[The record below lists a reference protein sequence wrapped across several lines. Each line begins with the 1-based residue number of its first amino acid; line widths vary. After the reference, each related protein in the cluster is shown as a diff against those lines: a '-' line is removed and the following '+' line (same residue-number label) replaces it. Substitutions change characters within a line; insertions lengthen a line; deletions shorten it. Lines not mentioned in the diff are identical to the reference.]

1 MKPLCPAHFS
11 VGLIGGILFGFL
23 TDKLGRKPTFFVAN
37 ILMTAGGL
45 LAAAAPGYTSFLAA
59 RVITG
64 FAMAGQLK
72 NRLRRRR
79 LLVCE
84 SRRCCL
90 FTSGQIQIP

>member
-1 MKPLCPAHFS
+1 LTS
-11 VGLIGGILFGFL
+11 GGILFGFL

-45 LAAAAPGYTSFLAA
+45 LAAAAPAYTSFLAA

-72 NRLRRRR
+72 KRLRRRR
-79 LLVCE
+79 LLLCD
-84 SRRCCL
+84 SRRCFL
-90 FTSGQIQIP
+90 QPGIFTSSRIHRP

>member
-1 MKPLCPAHFS
+1 
-11 VGLIGGILFGFL
+11 
-23 TDKLGRKPTFFVAN
+23 VAN

-72 NRLRRRR
+72 
-79 LLVCE
+79 
-84 SRRCCL
+84 
-90 FTSGQIQIP
+90 ID

>member
-1 MKPLCPAHFS
+1 LAS
-11 VGLIGGILFGFL
+11 GGILFGFL

-72 NRLRRRR
+72 
-79 LLVCE
+79 
-84 SRRCCL
+84 
-90 FTSGQIQIP
+90 ID